1 MRKISPAFIII
12 SPPPFFFRNVYLR
25 IERLIKWLVMKKLI
39 YLHLFVCVLFSCG
52 TSESEV
58 SDKKE
63 LDDILDMAPIEPD
76 DIVLKPKDHFLN
88 EYGIHEKAYS
98 YVAGTEFFSDIREQS
113 CWTETL
119 SALKKEIIVPEE
131 AKLIS
136 SVVDLMKLASGEIY
150 YVKGDL
156 IVPTLLVGNGEN
168 KHSKGITIPNN
179 VTIYIEGSIYK
190 EGLFMGDQDLDD
202 GIEEENKWDYI
213 FNLEK
218 TKNVN
223 IYGINHPKI
232 YSKKRSVAFYMGG
245 EAQNIHIE
253 GFYVTDVWEAFS
265 CQWGAKDITLLR
277 NYIQNTGKRAIWMLG
292 TENTFFAY
300 NFIYLPGWDGFDFD
314 AYNKDGNGYGNIVI
328 GAGRWAGFVEEAA
341 QNNYTVNSLC
351 VMEPTL
357 STEKNWQMGFADNGT
372 TQKIID
378 NSGKV
383 TENNYFIKNVT
394 VQPISYTQTTKRG
407 GGNFFSKKN
416 AEKGL
421 TFFWGN
427 IEKGCTHST
436 SGDSWYKAEWLDEIP
451 EEGINKIKELKKRL
465 DI

>member
-12 SPPPFFFRNVYLR
+12 PPFFFRNVYLR

-190 EGLFMGDQDLDD
+190 EGLLWV
-202 GIEEENKWDYI
+202 I
-213 FNLEK
+213 
-218 TKNVN
+218 
-223 IYGINHPKI
+223 
-232 YSKKRSVAFYMGG
+232 R
-245 EAQNIHIE
+245 
-253 GFYVTDVWEAFS
+253 
-265 CQWGAKDITLLR
+265 
-277 NYIQNTGKRAIWMLG
+277 IWMMVLKRK
-292 TENTFFAY
+292 
-300 NFIYLPGWDGFDFD
+300 I
-314 AYNKDGNGYGNIVI
+314 
-328 GAGRWAGFVEEAA
+328 
-341 QNNYTVNSLC
+341 
-351 VMEPTL
+351 
-357 STEKNWQMGFADNGT
+357 NGT
-372 TQKIID
+372 TSLI
-378 NSGKV
+378 
-383 TENNYFIKNVT
+383 
-394 VQPISYTQTTKRG
+394 
-407 GGNFFSKKN
+407 
-416 AEKGL
+416 
-421 TFFWGN
+421 W
-427 IEKGCTHST
+427 
-436 SGDSWYKAEWLDEIP
+436 
-451 EEGINKIKELKKRL
+451 KKRKRKYIRDKSSKDL
-465 DI
+465 